1 MTVNNSFP
9 LCLILA
15 LALFSAGPTDAVPAN
30 TPHTGV
36 WITVFSPEKVLYS
49 KENAERMIKTCKDAG
64 IDHIYLQVYRSDKA
78 YYDSDIADRT
88 AYEKM
93 FADAGEDPLTYI
105 LTLAKKN
112 NIKVHAW
119 INLFSLAQNK
129 DAGILD
135 TFGEKI
141 LTKDRYG
148 RTPLIKGNKDELD
161 KYYIREN
168 QLFLEPGDSNVRKY
182 LVSIA
187 GEIIKKYPGFDGLH
201 LDYVRYPSAV
211 PFIPGSRFDSHGIS
225 YGYGDINV
233 ENFKKATGL
242 DLENMEPSRENY
254 KKWDDWRRSRITTAV
269 REISEHVRAIAPD
282 LEISCAIVPS
292 IERTYLVAFQ
302 DWTRWLREGLI
313 DYVVAMNYTDDPELM
328 ELNSRSILFPQ
339 LQDRVYIGIGAYLL
353 KGKPEAVK
361 EQLDILRN
369 ISPGGIVIFSYD
381 DVAESKEL
389 QDVIARR
396 AALPPSSSGSL

>member
-1 MTVNNSFP
+1 MRVNNFLL

-15 LALFSAGPTDAVPAN
+15 LALFSAGPIDAVPGN
-30 TPHTGV
+30 TPPTGV

-49 KENAERMIKTCKDAG
+49 KENADRMIKTCKEAG
-64 IDHIYLQVYRSDKA
+64 IDHIYLQIYRSDKA

-93 FADAGEDPLTYI
+93 LAETGEDPLNYI
-105 LTLAKKN
+105 LAQAKKN

-119 INLFSLAQNK
+119 INLLSLAQNR
-129 DAGILD
+129 DAGILN
-135 TFGEKI
+135 TLGEKV
-141 LTKDRYG
+141 LTKDRHG
-148 RTPLIKGNKDELD
+148 RTPLRKGDKDELD

-168 QLFLEPGDSNVRKY
+168 QLFLEPGNENVRDY

-187 GEIIKKYPGFDGLH
+187 GEITKKYPGFDGLH

-233 ENFKKATGL
+233 ENFKEATGL
-242 DLENMEPSRENY
+242 DIKTMKPSRENY
-254 KKWDDWRRSRITTAV
+254 KKWDDWRRSRVTSLV
-269 REISEHVRAIAPD
+269 REISEHVRAISPG
-282 LEISCAIVPS
+282 LEISCTIVPS
-292 IERTYLVAFQ
+292 IERTYLVTFQ

-313 DYVVAMNYTDDPELM
+313 NYVVAMNYTDDTELM
-328 ELNSRSILFPQ
+328 ELNSRSILLPQ
-339 LQDRVYIGIGAYLL
+339 LKDRIYIGVGAYLL
-353 KGKPEAVK
+353 KDKPEAVK
-361 EQLDILRN
+361 EQMDILRN

-389 QDVIARR
+389 QNVIASP
-396 AALPPSSSGSL
+396 ALPPSSNGSL